1 MWYRM
6 PVALM
11 ILTLTF
17 VGWSAAQ
24 SNTDAD
30 VAGIKAFNQAYE
42 KAIKADD
49 TNAMVNMWDNDGV
62 MLPPAEPAVV
72 GASQIRAWLTKNRV
86 TATSANISQD
96 VTNWKDIMVSGD
108 YGFQWGQTFVD
119 IRSKDGS
126 TGFHMYGTALQV
138 LRKEPGGSWKLFRSS
153 WSYEGRKKDKPAK

>member
-49 TNAMVNMWDNDGV
+49 INAMVNMWDNDGV
-62 MLPPAEPAVV
+62 MLPPAEPKCLTASWVV
-72 GASQIRAWLTKNRV
+72 RIRPRT
-86 TATSANISQD
+86 
-96 VTNWKDIMVSGD
+96 
-108 YGFQWGQTFVD
+108 
-119 IRSKDGS
+119 
-126 TGFHMYGTALQV
+126 
-138 LRKEPGGSWKLFRSS
+138 FRSNCLWKCS
-153 WSYEGRKKDKPAK
+153 GVI